1 MIRLYKELRNWDILN
16 KYFEDMN
23 ICHIKV
29 GNKERTFCKCGKVY
43 TSVVK
48 KCEICGNENFIEFY
62 IDSWDLRRKYFL
74 HLPLKT
80 RAYTETVG
88 NILNVYSDSLHID
101 IPSEEIVQFRE
112 KITKLCE
119 IGPNEAKAMGYIDD
133 SFNVVNIIKKEYKY
147 YSSYKDIFEKL
158 PSEFHTANNLISL
171 INASNKYIQFSTN
184 PDVVKH
190 PIFYF
195 TMIAS
200 PKVSHMLEETQDLD
214 QLLDKLNL
222 PKEFFPYIDRV
233 ITELSRIYEHLC
245 PQTFEDYMNLK
256 DEYKKILFREFE
268 QRVLTA
274 YELKVLSTRIY
285 NLQGLTTGDYI
296 EYGRLGESK
305 KVLISKKDLELLP
318 EFLKENLI
326 LYGKNTIDNFLERI
340 NILRQLKKPIDKN
353 TLNTRNFK
361 TLCIMKNLTEDKG
374 FSKEK
379 IEAFIDWLEVSPL
392 KAASLLKNRRKMTKK
407 QMEEFLKEVGEA

>member
-1 MIRLYKELRNWDILN
+1 MI
-16 KYFEDMN
+16 
-23 ICHIKV
+23 
-29 GNKERTFCKCGKVY
+29 T
-43 TSVVK
+43 
-48 KCEICGNENFIEFY
+48 
-62 IDSWDLRRKYFL
+62 
-74 HLPLKT
+74 
-80 RAYTETVG
+80 
-88 NILNVYSDSLHID
+88 
-101 IPSEEIVQFRE
+101 
-112 KITKLCE
+112 
-119 IGPNEAKAMGYIDD
+119 
-133 SFNVVNIIKKEYKY
+133 
-147 YSSYKDIFEKL
+147 
-158 PSEFHTANNLISL
+158 
-171 INASNKYIQFSTN
+171 
-184 PDVVKH
+184 
-190 PIFYF
+190 
-195 TMIAS
+195 S

-268 QRVLTA
+268 QRVLTT

-361 TLCIMKNLTEDKG
+361 TLCIMKNLTEDQG

>member
-88 NILNVYSDSLHID
+88 NILNVYSGSLHID

-112 KITKLCE
+112 EITKLCE

-190 PIFYF
+190 PIF
-195 TMIAS
+195 T
-200 PKVSHMLEETQDLD
+200 
-214 QLLDKLNL
+214 
-222 PKEFFPYIDRV
+222 
-233 ITELSRIYEHLC
+233 
-245 PQTFEDYMNLK
+245 
-256 DEYKKILFREFE
+256 
-268 QRVLTA
+268 
-274 YELKVLSTRIY
+274 
-285 NLQGLTTGDYI
+285 LQ
-296 EYGRLGESK
+296 
-305 KVLISKKDLELLP
+305 
-318 EFLKENLI
+318 
-326 LYGKNTIDNFLERI
+326 
-340 NILRQLKKPIDKN
+340 
-353 TLNTRNFK
+353 
-361 TLCIMKNLTEDKG
+361 
-374 FSKEK
+374 
-379 IEAFIDWLEVSPL
+379 
-392 KAASLLKNRRKMTKK
+392 
-407 QMEEFLKEVGEA
+407 